1 MPDLGRTMI
10 EIEAD
15 KGTENER
22 REEEAG
28 PDRGPKESH
37 VEPGQEDQWV
47 QAPC

>member
-28 PDRGPKESH
+28 PDRGTKESH